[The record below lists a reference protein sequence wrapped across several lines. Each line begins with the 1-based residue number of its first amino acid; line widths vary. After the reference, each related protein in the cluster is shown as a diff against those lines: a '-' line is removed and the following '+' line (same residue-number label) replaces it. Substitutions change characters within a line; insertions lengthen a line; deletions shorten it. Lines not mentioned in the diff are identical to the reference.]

1 MSTIIIV
8 VVQHDE
14 KTIPILNEKCE
25 DNLILTE
32 NHLRTWSCLLLLLL
46 FSTKDLS
53 ISSALAGYP
62 S

>member
-14 KTIPILNEKCE
+14 KTIPVLNEKCE

-46 FSTKDLS
+46 FSTKELS
-53 ISSALAGYP
+53 I
-62 S
+62 